1 MPIIGSVARLNRE
14 SFAEMLGT
22 WPMGRDPLGC
32 GRVRSTAARQRRA
45 VAARPAHRRRRFDR
59 PVSSILSLAA
69 LAALSPWAG
78 IALAQ
83 DAASFATPPNVIVDL
98 RALDGLDSAP
108 SDKGPPPRVTR
119 WAGSATPMPPPS
131 SAVLADPAPAGVAW
145 PRADPVPGVRPT
157 LGVVAGPEGPTR
169 VVAEAPGAEAADD
182 ASDPFLDGDYWLGY
196 GLRPIDLVTAPLRW
210 ETEDWIASGL
220 VAGLGVG
227 L

>member
-1 MPIIGSVARLNRE
+1 M
-14 SFAEMLGT
+14 
-22 WPMGRDPLGC
+22 GC

-108 SDKGPPPRVTR
+108 SDIRGRR
-119 WAGSATPMPPPS
+119 RG
-131 SAVLADPAPAGVAW
+131 
-145 PRADPVPGVRPT
+145 
-157 LGVVAGPEGPTR
+157 
-169 VVAEAPGAEAADD
+169 
-182 ASDPFLDGDYWLGY
+182 
-196 GLRPIDLVTAPLRW
+196 
-210 ETEDWIASGL
+210 
-220 VAGLGVG
+220 
-227 L
+227 